1 MKVFDAKAFTTPL
14 WKILRLVKKKDLET
28 ILCKNL
34 K

>member
-1 MKVFDAKAFTTPL
+1 MKVFDVKVFIILL
-14 WKILRLVKKKDLET
+14 WKILRFVKKKDLEI